1 MIDKGLVID
10 RLSRIR
16 EYLKFLRE
24 LASLSRQE
32 FLNDNKNYGSGARTL
47 QIAIEACL
55 DIGHH
60 IISRKEL
67 RRPKDYKDIFIILG
81 DDKILPF
88 DFSRSL
94 VKMAQY
100 RNRLVHL
107 YWEISPE
114 EIFNILQ
121 NQLSD
126 IEDFSRH
133 IAEFLELQ

>member
-1 MIDKGLVID
+1 LIDKELVID

-16 EYLKFLRE
+16 EYLKHLKE
-24 LASLSRQE
+24 IGSLSKADY
-32 FLNDNKNYGSGARTL
+32 LSDYKNYGSAARTL
-47 QIAIEACL
+47 QVAIEACL

-81 DDKILPF
+81 DEKILPIE
-88 DFSRSL
+88 FSRSI

-107 YWEISPE
+107 YWEVTPD
-114 EIFNILQ
+114 EIYDILQ
-121 NQLSD
+121 GPVNDLYTFSKHVMEL
-126 IEDFSRH
+126 IE
-133 IAEFLELQ
+133 Q